1 MANIVDIVVVPTAP
15 ATDVKVK
22 NAIESIISLI
32 RDKHLS

>member
-1 MANIVDIVVVPTAP
+1 MANIVDIITVPTTS

-22 NAIESIISLI
+22 NVVASIVALI

>member
-22 NAIESIISLI
+22 AAIESIIALI

>member
-22 NAIESIISLI
+22 NVIESVISLI